1 MPTVF
6 IAVQC
11 WQCSTMQVKQRNK
24 SNKWTCAVCN
34 QKQSV
39 RQVFAQGPMAKDL
52 RLFVQSS
59 NMSRQFAQQTND
71 QQQQQQ
77 QQRQEQDTL
86 ISSDCSYK
94 TEKRRRN
101 DWTQYLDPEDSD
113 LGANVKPEDEAG
125 SGFEHEI
132 VTEFPAELWK
142 KPKLSKYGV
151 DELHSHKPVFSK
163 RNFNKHVISLPQ
175 DTEQVK
181 CELTNTK
188 ESSQVQR
195 HFIAR
200 DDQEPRRTCQATKAT
215 LTGASKWS
223 DYVTQDEDDDCS
235 LRLITRRKHADNAG
249 QCSNEIDKTTTNY
262 GTVLANDETLHLF
275 SVLTAE
281 AVAERLTLTP
291 LDNDK
296 MITHT

>member
-11 WQCSTMQVKQRNK
+11 CQCSTMQVKQRNK
-24 SNKWTCAVCN
+24 SNKWTCVVCN

-39 RQVFAQGPMAKDL
+39 RQVFAQGPMARDV

-59 NMSRQFAQQTND
+59 NMSRQFAHQTHD

-113 LGANVKPEDEAG
+113 RGANMKPEDEAG
-125 SGFEHEI
+125 SGFEPEI

-151 DELHSHKPVFSK
+151 DELHSHKPIFSK

-175 DTEQVK
+175 DTEQARR
-181 CELTNTK
+181 ELTDTR

-200 DDQEPRRTCQATKAT
+200 DEQEPRRTCQATKAT
-215 LTGASKWS
+215 LTGASKWT
-223 DYVTQDEDDDCS
+223 DYVTQDEEDDCS

-249 QCSNEIDKTTTNY
+249 QCSNEIDKTTANY
-262 GTVLANDETLHLF
+262 ETVLANDETVEDDIHPDFL
-275 SVLTAE
+275 
-281 AVAERLTLTP
+281 
-291 LDNDK
+291 
-296 MITHT
+296 